1 MRWEYINS
9 GSGNDGAFISVW
21 KTDNAGSSN
30 NDQITLPLI
39 TGETYSMTVD
49 WGDDTTSEITSAS
62 DSDKTHTYDA
72 AGTYTVRI
80 TGTNGGLKFN
90 DSGDKLK
97 ILEIQ
102 QWGTLEFPTNA
113 LFKGCANL
121 NITAS
126 DSPIVTT
133 TNFFEMF
140 RGCSSLLGG
149 VGGIDISSVTS
160 LSRCFY
166 GCTNFNGDLSGWD
179 TSSVSNMSDI
189 FRQCSAFN
197 GDISGWNTSSLSGF
211 LSHAFLNCES
221 FNQDLSLWDV
231 SRITSFN
238 ATFSGCTVFNQDLS
252 SWDVSGGTFGG
263 GFMFYNCAS
272 FDQDLSSWNVT
283 SWTDFRN
290 MFFGARLS
298 TANYDALLIA
308 WAALDVQDSKSFHGG
323 TSQYSSGAAAT
334 ARQSLINDDLWT
346 ITDGGLNETIIVFSG
361 VSSVTLPFLLDGVY
375 NVNVD
380 WGDGSSSTIL
390 TYTGTGAGAWLAANT
405 HTYSVAGD
413 YTVVMT
419 GVIEGWDFADYP
431 SSKNAITDIQN
442 WGPLNITTNSAFY
455 DCSNLNVSA
464 TDTPTISS
472 TDLSYTFYGC
482 SSLTSVGG
490 DWGVSSVSSFQSMFQ
505 NCPLFNGDLSS
516 WDVSSG
522 TDFRQMF
529 SGCSVFNGDFSSWDV
544 SSMTLAQQM
553 FSQCSAFNSDL
564 SSWDVS
570 SLKNSFAMFDRA
582 TSFNSDISNW
592 VLTSIQYMASMFSG
606 ASSFDQPIGSWDIS
620 NLWSLPWASPD
631 FALSGFLNGATS
643 FDQDLS
649 GLDIS
654 GATQLYNFISSSGM
668 SVANYN
674 LTLIGFA
681 SQSVNSNVTFGSPSV
696 TPTGAGL
703 DAKNYLITVK
713 SWTF

>member
-1 MRWEYINS
+1 MRWGYINS
-9 GSGNDGAFISVW
+9 GIGNDGTFISVW
-21 KTDNAGSSN
+21 KTDNTGSSN

-62 DSDKTHTYDA
+62 DSDKTHTYDT

-102 QWGTLEFPTNA
+102 QWGTLEFPTDA

-149 VGGIDISSVTS
+149 VGGIDITGVTS
-160 LSRCFY
+160 LNRCFY

-197 GDISGWNTSSLSGF
+197 GDISDWNTSSLSGSL
-211 LSHAFLNCES
+211 LSAFSGCTV
-221 FNQDLSLWDV
+221 FNQDLSSWDV
-231 SRITSFN
+231 SRITRFTS
-238 ATFSGCTVFNQDLS
+238 TFSGCTVFNQDLS
-252 SWDVSGGTFGG
+252 SWDVSAGIYGGNS
-263 GFMFYNCAS
+263 MFRDCVA
-272 FDQDLSSWNVT
+272 FDQNLSSWNITAWADVT
-283 SWTDFRN
+283 N
-290 MFFGARLS
+290 MFSGCNLS

-308 WAALDVQDSKSFHGG
+308 WAALDVTNSLSFNGG

-334 ARQSLINDDLWT
+334 ARQSLIDDDLWT
-346 ITDGGLNETIIVFSG
+346 ITDGGLNETIMVFSG

-419 GVIEGWDFADYP
+419 GVIEGWNFAEYP
-431 SSKNAITDIQN
+431 TSKNAITDVQN
-442 WGPLNITTNSAFY
+442 WGPLTITTNNAFNG
-455 DCSNLNVSA
+455 CGNLDVSA
-464 TDTPTISS
+464 TDSPTVTSA
-472 TDLSYTFYGC
+472 DLSYSFFGC
-482 SSLTSVGG
+482 TSLTGVGG
-490 DWGVSSVSSFQSMFQ
+490 VWGVGSVTSFQSMFQ
-505 NCPLFNGDLSS
+505 NCIAFNGDVSL
-516 WDVSSG
+516 WNVSSG

-529 SGCSVFNGDFSSWDV
+529 SGCSAFNGDLSLWDV
-544 SSMTLAQQM
+544 SSMTLSQQM

-564 SSWDVS
+564 SLWDVS
-570 SLKNSFAMFDRA
+570 SLQNCFAMFDRA
-582 TSFNSDISNW
+582 TSFNSDISGW
-592 VLTSIQYMASMFSG
+592 TLTSIRYMSSMFSG
-606 ASSFDQPIGSWDIS
+606 ASSFNHPIGSWDIS
-620 NLWSLPWASPD
+620 NLWSLPWVD
-631 FALSGFLNGATS
+631 GEFALSSFLNNATA

-654 GATQLYNFISSSGM
+654 GATQLYNFISGSGI
-668 SVANYN
+668 SVSNYN

-681 SQSVNSNVTFGSPSV
+681 SQDVNFNVTFGSP
-696 TPTGAGL
+696 TAIPTGAGL